1 MLSPEHHILIRDNL
15 AELLFREQEVLVS
28 AEDLV
33 NDRSV
38 TRCEGGDVT
47 YVHLMFDRHQAVYS
61 AGLATESFLPGPQ
74 TTKSFE
80 RNVVEEI

>member
-15 AELLFREQEVLVS
+15 AELLFGEQEVLVS

-38 TRCEGGDVT
+38 TRCAGDDVT
-47 YVHLMFDRHQAVYS
+47 YEHLMFDRNQVVYS

-74 TTKSFE
+74 TTKSF
-80 RNVVEEI
+80 NAM